1 MLLHFFS
8 FGSRSCYTSNQLFL
22 LDRGSRYT
30 ENRIIQSGEGDD
42 IPLFFYIC
50 LFEGEQKMQYPG
62 NFAGI
67 SDKLTTKLVILRG
80 KVFTVSPPKFTK
92 NNDFGV
98 VVPPGSKILPH

>member
-8 FGSRSCYTSNQLFL
+8 FGSRSYYTSNQLFL

-30 ENRIIQSGEGDD
+30 ENRIIQSGGGDD

-50 LFEGEQKMQYPG
+50 LLEGGAKMQYSG

-67 SDKLTTKLVILRG
+67 SDKLTTKLVILLG
-80 KVFTVSPPKFTK
+80 KVFTVSP
-92 NNDFGV
+92 
-98 VVPPGSKILPH
+98 